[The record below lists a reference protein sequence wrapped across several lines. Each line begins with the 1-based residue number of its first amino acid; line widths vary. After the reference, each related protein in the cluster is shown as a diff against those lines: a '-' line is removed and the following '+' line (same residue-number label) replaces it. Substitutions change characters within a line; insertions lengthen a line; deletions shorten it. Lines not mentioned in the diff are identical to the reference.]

1 MHILA
6 KEACTSAWKTER

>member
-6 KEACTSAWKTER
+6 KIVILKQ